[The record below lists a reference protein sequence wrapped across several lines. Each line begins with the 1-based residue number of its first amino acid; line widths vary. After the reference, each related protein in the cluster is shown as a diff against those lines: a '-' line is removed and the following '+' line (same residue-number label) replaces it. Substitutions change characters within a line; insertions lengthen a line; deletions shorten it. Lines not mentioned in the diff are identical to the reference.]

1 MKKYKP
7 ANLQSVKEFIQRMLD
22 GERFY
27 NQENGDTFYFDV
39 DWFYILTKTNEAIP
53 FAPASIININSLQ
66 VEITPTIQDA
76 IAEKPRLCWV
86 WDSCKENPKNNLIT
100 VTKHIADS
108 PYPFRPVSDGF
119 GFVHAE
125 LATLEEIKQY
135 LGD

>member
-22 GERFY
+22 GEEFY
-27 NQENGDTFYFDV
+27 CEHNDYTYYFNGFDFVAFSGYCRADKFTPANVADIHTFQTLVPY
-39 DWFYILTKTNEAIP
+39 
-53 FAPASIININSLQ
+53 
-66 VEITPTIQDA
+66 TIQDA

-86 WDSCKENPKNNLIT
+86 WDNDRNIRQLFIVHSYLNDNG
-100 VTKHIADS
+100 
-108 PYPFRPVSDGF
+108 YPFRTEYSF
-119 GFVHAE
+119 FKHAE

>member
-22 GERFY
+22 GEEFY
-27 NQENGDTFYFDV
+27 CEHNDYTYYFNGFDFVAFSGYCRADKFTPANVADIHTFQTLVPY
-39 DWFYILTKTNEAIP
+39 
-53 FAPASIININSLQ
+53 
-66 VEITPTIQDA
+66 TIQDA

-86 WDSCKENPKNNLIT
+86 WNGGKANQKNNLAMIT
-100 VTKHIADS
+100 EYIAGS
-108 PYPFRPVSDGF
+108 KPYPFIGVCG
-119 GFVHAE
+119 GYKHAE

>member
-22 GERFY
+22 GEVFYGECNENKYYFTGGRFCKVDSDG
-27 NQENGDTFYFDV
+27 QERQFVPANIGGREPL
-39 DWFYILTKTNEAIP
+39 LTEG
-53 FAPASIININSLQ
+53 
-66 VEITPTIQDA
+66 TPTIQDA

-86 WDSCKENPKNNLIT
+86 WGNEKANLKNSLTIIDKYNAH
-100 VTKHIADS
+100 VPH
-108 PYPFRPVSDGF
+108 PFISLEDG
-119 GFVHAE
+119 GYKHAE

>member
-39 DWFYILTKTNEAIP
+39 DWFYVLTKTNESFP
-53 FAPASIININSLQ
+53 FTPNIANINLLQ
-66 VEITPTIQDA
+66 VETPYTIQDA
-76 IAEKPRLCWV
+76 IAEKPMLCWV
-86 WDSCKENPKNNLIT
+86 WDGEESNPRKILVT
-100 VTKHIADS
+100 VTKYTADS
-108 PYPFRPVSDGF
+108 PYPFRTACGGF
-119 GFVHAE
+119 GFVYAE